1 MAFGQHQTFYLRL
14 TWLYKGL
21 HALQQDSTF
30 FQQSDSF
37 EELGVGKNMAQSIR
51 HWLQATK
58 VVEQVGRKAEY
69 RLTPLGEA
77 VVSHDPYLQDEYTIG
92 LLHYKLVT
100 DAALATTWYWFF
112 NSYDERVV
120 TKDSLMEALTAW
132 TTQTQSRPISSN
144 SLERD
149 VNCLLQTYLPKQF
162 ENATPEEIIQSPF
175 EQLGLLGKTT
185 NITVIKQPLVTSRMA
200 DILFTTLLM
209 YMENHQISE
218 VNLQQLINEPELWGR
233 VFNLSQSEIV
243 EEIAVIQKKYPLI
256 FTRTNR
262 LDVLRIDGEYSVEQ
276 AIAQAYGEL
285 KKEVRS

>member
-1 MAFGQHQTFYLRL
+1 M
-14 TWLYKGL
+14 
-21 HALQQDSTF
+21 
-30 FQQSDSF
+30 
-37 EELGVGKNMAQSIR
+37 
-51 HWLQATK
+51 
-58 VVEQVGRKAEY
+58 
-69 RLTPLGEA
+69 
-77 VVSHDPYLQDEYTIG
+77 
-92 LLHYKLVT
+92 
-100 DAALATTWYWFF
+100 
-112 NSYDERVV
+112 
-120 TKDSLMEALTAW
+120 
-132 TTQTQSRPISSN
+132 
-144 SLERD
+144 
-149 VNCLLQTYLPKQF
+149 QTYLPKQF
-162 ENATPEEIIQSPF
+162 ENATPEDIIQSPF